1 MSDYNQFLLQFLF
14 DLRYHFFK
22 ENFLNNI
29 YKHIR
34 WTTLDLPID
43 PGTHLI
49 NNKDNTST
57 ASTTN
62 DDDDDDD
69 DNNDSDNDNN

>member
-43 PGTHLI
+43 PGTH
-49 NNKDNTST
+49 
-57 ASTTN
+57 
-62 DDDDDDD
+62 
-69 DNNDSDNDNN
+69 

>member
-22 ENFLNNI
+22 ENLNLLNNI

-34 WTTLDLPID
+34 WTTLDLTID
-43 PGTHLI
+43 PGTH
-49 NNKDNTST
+49 
-57 ASTTN
+57 
-62 DDDDDDD
+62 
-69 DNNDSDNDNN
+69 